1 MDDGYG
7 NLSLFT
13 RRLLITVG
21 LVALVAILLYFA
33 AQLIDVL
40 LLVFAGILVAVSI
53 DGVSRLVARYLPLSR
68 FWTLSLAFILI
79 VLLFV
84 VLGFVIGPP
93 MKEQLPQL
101 VQQLPE
107 ALQELVATLLGLP
120 GIEPALREV
129 EGPGQ
134 LINPLLEQFTTFF
147 ASTFGAIASFFLI
160 LLIGFYLVLSPSMYL
175 GNLLLLYP
183 PARRERWLEVFTNQA
198 KALRLW
204 LLSRLISML
213 FVGVCISI
221 GLYFMGVPMA
231 GALGLIAGLLTFIP
245 YLGPILGMIPTVLI
259 AFLASPELALYA
271 IALYLVVETLE
282 SNVVMPV
289 AAKGVVR
296 LPPAYTVIVQLA
308 GAAVAGLAGV
318 ILATPLAVVAVVA
331 IQMLYIEDV
340 LGDEV
345 DVLGK

>member
-1 MDDGYG
+1 MDDGFG
-7 NLSLFT
+7 NLALFT
-13 RRLLITVG
+13 RRVLIAVG
-21 LVALVAILLYFA
+21 LVALVAILLYLA
-33 AQLIDVL
+33 GQLIDVL

-53 DGVSRLVARYLPLSR
+53 DGVSRLFARYLPLSR
-68 FWTLSLAFILI
+68 FWTLSLAFLLI

-84 VLGFVIGPP
+84 GLGALIGPP
-93 MKEQLPQL
+93 LMAQFPQL
-101 VQQLPE
+101 IQQLPE
-107 ALQELVATLLGLP
+107 ALQELAALLLSLP
-120 GIEPALREV
+120 GIEAALKEV

-134 LINPLLEQFTTFF
+134 LINPLLGQFTTFF
-147 ASTFGAIASFFLI
+147 TSTFGAIASFFLI
-160 LLIGFYLVLSPSMYL
+160 LLIGCYLVLSPAMYL
-175 GNLLLLYP
+175 SNMLLLFP
-183 PARRERWLEVFTNQA
+183 PARRGRWLEVFAIQGR
-198 KALRLW
+198 ALRLW

-213 FVGVCISI
+213 FVGICISI

-271 IALYLVVETLE
+271 IVLYFVVETLE